1 MQPLNKATLPDYLIE
16 KDIFSEGANLQVID
30 LHEEIENI
38 EGYVNLIFAVKDLN
52 TNNSVVV
59 KQLLP
64 YIRAFRDAD
73 GQDHPVLME
82 RLRTEIAV
90 LTFMGTLYDDIA
102 PDIYLF
108 DEAAGVIVM
117 EDLMDLQLLR
127 FELTAGITYP
137 NVGKKLGIFLALLYF
152 HTSDLQMTGR
162 RLDGIKHF
170 FYNEESKR
178 LYDILFVSNLLLD
191 PQKPIEPD
199 AEETRKRVVQNEK
212 LKTII
217 SHLGYKYLNND
228 DCLIHNDF
236 HSSNIMVG
244 PQQVKIIDT
253 EFSGYGAKAV
263 DLGRLTGSMM
273 INYLSWLGR
282 SDIEEAKRKAMQEY
296 DLQFIDDLYSSFE
309 KTLQKLWTENRSQ
322 SYRLKA
328 LSPKDAYNEILID
341 ALQYAAISLITRVSS
356 DMAKTCDIKRI
367 KDSKSLGF
375 IQKRSLE
382 IAEYTLLM
390 TDTFSSI
397 QDFNEFLRCCAAIE
411 RQS

>member
-1 MQPLNKATLPDYLIE
+1 MEPLNKKTLPNYLIE
-16 KDIFSEGANLQVID
+16 KGIFPEGAILNVID
-30 LHEEIENI
+30 LHEETENI

-52 TNNSVVV
+52 ANCSVVV

-73 GQDHPVLME
+73 GEDHPVLME

-90 LTFMGTLYDDIA
+90 LTFMGTLNNDIA

-108 DEAAGVIVM
+108 DETAGVIVM
-117 EDLMDLQLLR
+117 EDLMALELLR

-137 NVGKKLGIFLALLYF
+137 EVGKKLGVFLAMLYF

-162 RLDGIKHF
+162 RLDGVKHF

-191 PQKPIEPD
+191 PEKPLEPG
-199 AEETRKRVVQNEK
+199 AEETRKRILQNHK
-212 LKTII
+212 LRTTIG
-217 SHLGYKYLNND
+217 HLGYKYLNND

-244 PQQVKIIDT
+244 PQKVKIIDT

-263 DLGRLTGSMM
+263 DLGRLTGSML

-282 SDIEEAKRKAMQEY
+282 SDIDEAKGKAMQEY
-296 DLQFIDDLYSSFE
+296 DLNFIADLYNSFE
-309 KTLQKLWTENRSQ
+309 ETLQKLWNENRAQ
-322 SYRLKA
+322 SYRLKT
-328 LSPKDAYNEILID
+328 LNYKDAYNEILVD

-367 KDSKSLGF
+367 KDSKALGF
-375 IQKRSLE
+375 VQKRSLE

-390 TDTFSSI
+390 PDTFKNI
-397 QDFNEFLRCCAAIE
+397 QDFNAFIRCCAAIE
-411 RQS
+411 KQ